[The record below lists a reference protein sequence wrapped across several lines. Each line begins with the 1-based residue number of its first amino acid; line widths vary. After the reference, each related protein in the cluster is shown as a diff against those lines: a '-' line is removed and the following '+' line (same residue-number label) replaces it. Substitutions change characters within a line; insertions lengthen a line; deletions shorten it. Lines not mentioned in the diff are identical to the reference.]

1 MSNQLICSSLLI
13 AAVLLMTIEGF
24 PIVPWG
30 SKTATTTISRQQRT
44 FFASAPV
51 VFMSETAEEAT
62 TASDATDVTP
72 TDTAPVAASTEFEMT
87 PEEAAAKRK
96 VQRERNTLFVGNLPF
111 DVTESTIKALF
122 EPHGKVDLVNIPRD
136 RMTQK
141 PRGFAFVDMSTA
153 EELEAAISAVDGTHL
168 ENRSVRVMKSVNKD
182 EVGERKAAAP
192 KRERSNTGASN
203 GPPAGTKKIYVG
215 NIPFSVTKDE
225 LKDLY
230 SEYGE
235 VVDVYIPPN
244 PETGEGRGFA
254 FVTMKEEDFLKAI
267 EGTNGVEFGGR
278 TLVVNEPLPP
288 GKKAPTRGKSNGTK
302 LYVGN
307 LSFYTVVQTLY
318 DIFGEFGE
326 VLDCYL
332 PEDSATGSSRGFGFV
347 TMAPEDAARAIK
359 EIDGCEV
366 DGRVIRVNEAQPKG
380 RPASNYN
387 NDMGAEEMGVI
398 SDSWNN
404 MDDQ

>member
-1 MSNQLICSSLLI
+1 MLGIDI
-13 AAVLLMTIEGF
+13 
-24 PIVPWG
+24 
-30 SKTATTTISRQQRT
+30 
-44 FFASAPV
+44 
-51 VFMSETAEEAT
+51 
-62 TASDATDVTP
+62 
-72 TDTAPVAASTEFEMT
+72 
-87 PEEAAAKRK
+87 
-96 VQRERNTLFVGNLPF
+96 
-111 DVTESTIKALF
+111 TESTIKALF

-141 PRGFAFVDMSTA
+141 PRGFAFVDMSTK
-153 EELEAAISAVDGTHL
+153 EELEAAINAVDGTEL

-182 EVGERKAAAP
+182 EVGERKVSP
-192 KRERSNTGASN
+192 KRERSNNTGMSA
-203 GPPAGTKKIYVG
+203 GPPPGTKKIYVG
-215 NIPFSVTKDE
+215 NIPFSVSKDE
-225 LKDLY
+225 LKDFY
-230 SEYGE
+230 TEYGE
-235 VVDVYIPPN
+235 VVDVFIPSN

-254 FVTMKEEDFLKAI
+254 FVTMKEEDFMKAI

-288 GKKAPTRGKSNGTK
+288 GKKAPIRSKTNGTK

-307 LSFYTVVQTLY
+307 LSFYTVAQTLY

-380 RPASNYN
+380 RASASYNNNNN

-398 SDSWNN
+398 SDSWND

>member
-1 MSNQLICSSLLI
+1 M
-13 AAVLLMTIEGF
+13 
-24 PIVPWG
+24 
-30 SKTATTTISRQQRT
+30 ISIT
-44 FFASAPV
+44 YSFS
-51 VFMSETAEEAT
+51 
-62 TASDATDVTP
+62 
-72 TDTAPVAASTEFEMT
+72 
-87 PEEAAAKRK
+87 
-96 VQRERNTLFVGNLPF
+96 

-141 PRGFAFVDMSTA
+141 PRGFAFVDMNTA
-153 EELEAAISAVDGTHL
+153 EELEAAITAVDGAQL

-182 EVGERKAAAP
+182 EMGDRKVASP
-192 KRERSNTGASN
+192 RRERSEAPG
-203 GPPAGTKKIYVG
+203 GPPKGTKKIYVG
-215 NIPFSVTKDE
+215 NIPFSATKDE
-225 LKDLY
+225 LNDLFT
-230 SEYGE
+230 EYGE

-254 FVTMKEEDFLKAI
+254 FVTMKEENVVKAI

-288 GKKAPTRGKSNGTK
+288 GKKAPVRGKSNGTK

-332 PEDSATGSSRGFGFV
+332 PEDTETGGSRGFGFV
-347 TMAPEDAARAIK
+347 TMAPDDAARAIK

-380 RPASNYN
+380 RPASNNNNNRNYS

-398 SDSWNN
+398 SDSWSD